1 MVEYWFVAPKMRV
14 RSSLLTLTN
23 FFLMYFFPVEIFFH
37 LNFNAYFFTSVST
50 SFYFRSFQPRFYEFI
65 KFRFSKLTTSFVDF
79 NRFNKFR
86 DLIFPTTFFNP
97 TRFTSQFYWFTL
109 ETSNFFI
116 RPTWL
121 NFPTYDKITYRAMK
135 SLTFHT
141 FFDDDQTTLPFFI
154 HDFADDYQSDT
165 KIHYFDSKFFLTDF
179 RKQNSFFFD
188 FSFFHKFDTVF
199 ATRFVKSLFKRLNFA
214 TYLFNFNFLPS
225 AHFSNILLADSF
237 HSLSINNRSF
247 NISKFFY
254 ASFFKFLIFSSYR
267 FRNVE
272 SDFKKL
278 SKKYQFLS
286 EFRGK
291 IYRSDWPFE
300 RARRNRFFISQ
311 SPLLQLKYK
320 KFKHINSFFALC
332 KLLNKKEKVKFF
344 YRKKIPVFN
353 NIRNPRFFFYSNTTF
368 ALSSF
373 YFFKNILFKY
383 YASIGFF

>member
-1 MVEYWFVAPKMRV
+1 
-14 RSSLLTLTN
+14 
-23 FFLMYFFPVEIFFH
+23 MYFFPVEIFFH

-65 KFRFSKLTTSFVDF
+65 KFRFSKLTTNFVDF

-86 DLIFPTTFFNP
+86 DLMFPTTFFNP

-109 ETSNFFI
+109 ETSNLFV
-116 RPTWL
+116 RPSWL
-121 NFPTYDKITYRAMK
+121 NFPIYDQITYQAMK

-141 FFDDDQTTLPFFI
+141 FFDDQPVLSFFI
-154 HDFADDYQSDT
+154 QEVIEDSQSDI
-165 KIHYFDSKFFLTDF
+165 KIQYFDSKFFLTDF

-188 FSFFHKFDTVF
+188 FSFFHKFDTIF
-199 ATRFVKSLFKRLNFA
+199 STRFVKSFFKKLNF
-214 TYLFNFNFLPS
+214 TTSLFNHNFPLFGYS
-225 AHFSNILLADSF
+225 SNALSTSF
-237 HSLSINNRSF
+237 FHALSTPVNSY

-254 ASFFKFLIFSSYR
+254 ASFFKFLLFSSYR

-272 SDFKKL
+272 ADFKKL
-278 SKKYQFLS
+278 SKKYQLLS

-291 IYRSDWPFE
+291 IYRGDWPFE
-300 RARRNRFFISQ
+300 RARRSRFFIPQ
-311 SPLLQLKYK
+311 SSLLQLKYK
-320 KFKHINSFFALC
+320 KTKHINSFFALYR
-332 KLLNKKEKVKFF
+332 LLDRKKKIKIF
-344 YRKKIPVFN
+344 YRKKIPLFN

-373 YFFKNILFKY
+373 YFFKNFLFTN